1 MIVNEAK
8 VPSSPT
14 KEELLAFGGFSEAS
28 INGIRSSDRVRAQP
42 YADDSQMER
51 AMRLAKQRDYQGT
64 ALASKLSISYISDDV
79 IISRAQKLGVS
90 LGTSANEVAT
100 SIKDLK
106 DVEKQRELTI
116 LERNKN
122 ISEDD
127 PHNLFVSKVSGL
139 CEDLTEEDG
148 FGLDDH
154 TDQICPEVKS
164 SRGYKKKA
172 VKAETTKVRR
182 SARIRK
188 KSEETILK

>member
-1 MIVNEAK
+1 MG
-8 VPSSPT
+8 
-14 KEELLAFGGFSEAS
+14 LA
-28 INGIRSSDRVRAQP
+28 I
-42 YADDSQMER
+42 
-51 AMRLAKQRDYQGT
+51 QRDYQGT

-164 SRGYKKKA
+164 SRGCKKKA
-172 VKAETTKVRR
+172 VKVETTKVRR

-188 KSEETILK
+188 NQKKKS